1 MQNNLVLHMCW
12 RRKKRKM
19 YNVVVSKI
27 ECFNKR
33 EMKTSGDKRWETVK
47 NHNLN
52 FLDYIKGREGVDY
65 TPLQAN
71 EEVLNTQIKKSKLEE
86 ESKNGLFGHY
96 MVGSLKEVRKTIK
109 EYADRKQPIFRGILS
124 LSEEDAVE
132 LGYLKKEKWKQLLD
146 SKMADVAK
154 KMGIE
159 LVNMRWVAAYHYEKG
174 HPHIH
179 YMLWDATERVQ
190 KSFVTVKQQNECREI
205 FSKEIFREERLA
217 MAQEKSLRK
226 LLILGKNTK
235 VDNKEVHINGITDD
249 IFNKFKINPLN
260 YHIMGHVSNKDIS
273 EIAKMISTICPEFPQ
288 KGGMDYG
295 ELKSK
300 ELKEKIEQIVD
311 KILEIPAVKK
321 EKEEYLY
328 FMRKQY
334 ATYSFGETEEGKK
347 KLEDKVQKEF
357 KNELYRRL
365 ANKVIKVCKKAIKE
379 HPDAVWSQKLMEKKL
394 FCDSYK
400 LIRATA
406 EGFMKEKSR
415 QEQKNAK
422 NDTTKNQKLAEAK
435 RQGKINY
442 NEDNLEH

>member
-1 MQNNLVLHMCW
+1 MH
-12 RRKKRKM
+12 
-19 YNVVVSKI
+19 NVVVSKI
-27 ECFNKR
+27 ECFNKQ
-33 EMKTSGDKRWETVK
+33 EMKATGDKRWKMVK
-47 NHNLN
+47 KHNLN
-52 FLDYIKGREGVDY
+52 FIDYIKGREGVDY

-71 EEVLNTQIKKSKLEE
+71 EEVLDLKIKKSKLEE

-96 MVGSLKEVRKTIK
+96 MVDSLKEVRKTIK

-132 LGYLKKEKWKQLLD
+132 LGYLKKEKWKNLLD

-179 YMLWDATERVQ
+179 YMLWDATERIQ

-205 FSKEIFREERLA
+205 FSKEIFKEERLA

-235 VDNKEVHINGITDD
+235 VDNKDIHINGIADD
-249 IFNKFKINPLN
+249 IFNKFRINPSN
-260 YHIMGHVSNKDIS
+260 YHVMGHISNRNIS
-273 EIAKMISTICPEFPQ
+273 EIAKMMAAVCHQFPE
-288 KGGMDYG
+288 KGSIKYAYLD
-295 ELKSK
+295 K
-300 ELKEKIEQIVD
+300 ELKEKINQIVD
-311 KILEIPAVKK
+311 KILEIPTVKK

-328 FMRKQY
+328 FLRKQY

-347 KLEDKVQKEF
+347 KLEDKVQTEF
-357 KNELYRRL
+357 KDELYSRL
-365 ANKVIKVCKKAIKE
+365 ANKIIKVCKKAIKE
-379 HPDAVWSQKLMEKKL
+379 HPYEVWNQKIMEKKL
-394 FCDSYK
+394 FSDSYK
-400 LIRATA
+400 LIRAIA

-415 QEQKNAK
+415 QEQTSVNVKK
-422 NDTTKNQKLAEAK
+422 DMVKNQKLAEAK

-442 NEDNLEH
+442 MEGDYEK